1 MLSKTTRI
9 LNILNILSWII
20 FTGLSIFAGAI
31 LFNVIFTLFINPED
45 AKTFQRGIDLASIYA
60 VGKGFFAI
68 VALLMAFAA
77 ALKAYMF
84 YLIIKAL
91 KALDLVEPFSSRVG
105 GYILRI
111 AYVALFIGILSM
123 AGITFTE
130 WLTDQHI
137 KLPEMHNYIG
147 GGGVFL
153 LMGIIL
159 FVIAQ
164 IFKKG
169 IELQSENALTV

>member
-1 MLSKTTRI
+1 
-9 LNILNILSWII
+9 
-20 FTGLSIFAGAI
+20 
-31 LFNVIFTLFINPED
+31 
-45 AKTFQRGIDLASIYA
+45 
-60 VGKGFFAI
+60 
-68 VALLMAFAA
+68 MAFAA

-91 KALDLVEPFSSRVG
+91 KALDLVQPFSSRVG

-147 GGGVFL
+147 GGVFL